1 MASVT
6 SRPYIRREGENSDVF
21 FYVVT
26 IAASS
31 ALGCAVPRFSVL
43 ALGFAYNQVGGSDR
57 DFWTRNLLN
66 AAGFTRFATG
76 ATMVASGDS
85 QPNERAYQWFGI
97 IFGIVFTTVQM
108 QDLPDQDGEI

>member
-21 FYVVT
+21 FYVGT

-43 ALGFAYNQVGGSDR
+43 ALGFAYNQLGGSDR
-57 DFWTRNLLN
+57 DFWTRNLMN
-66 AAGFTRFATG
+66 AAGATI
-76 ATMVASGDS
+76 VASGDS